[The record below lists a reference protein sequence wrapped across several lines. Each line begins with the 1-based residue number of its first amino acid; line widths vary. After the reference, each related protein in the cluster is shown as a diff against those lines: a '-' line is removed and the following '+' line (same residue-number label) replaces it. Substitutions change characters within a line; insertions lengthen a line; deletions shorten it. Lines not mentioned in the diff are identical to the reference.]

1 MAEKKYLNLEGLQDV
16 ANHVNTRLKTVTTI
30 PASADDG
37 AVRLYVGETSSTY
50 TKGHIYQYNVTDL
63 EWVDITGSSVDSH
76 NVIEGYFNSTDNL
89 FYEESTYTTPIIGAS
104 NVIYISLDTD
114 LLYRYN
120 GSIFIRVNEI
130 TIDNTLSDTSE
141 NPVQNKIINDA
152 LSDKADK
159 VISATNGDLASLDN
173 NGNLLDSGIASSNV
187 VVKSVTEGL
196 IKNDGTIDT
205 NTYLTEDDIAD
216 KADKVDSATN
226 GDLAGL
232 DANGNLTDSGVLAS
246 DVIIKSNTAG
256 LVKNDGAID
265 TNSYATTTQLADK
278 TDKVANAT
286 NGNLA
291 GLDSNGNLTDS
302 GVVANNVI
310 EKVATATGLLRDDG
324 TVDTS
329 TYATT
334 TQLAGKADK
343 VANATANDF
352 ATLDSNGNLIDSG
365 INKDIV
371 PNTATSSN
379 KLATN
384 NDLPTEL
391 NDLSDDVVVTS
402 PTNGQILKYNATSG
416 KWENQTEQPPVSGAT
431 FKGSILFANIPTTGM
446 ENGDW
451 YDIKDAFTT
460 DSRFEEGAGIE
471 CTAGTDII
479 WVTDDSKWNI
489 LTPSG
494 VNSFNGRLGA
504 VVPASGDYDASDID
518 YDNTTSGLTST
529 DVQDAIDELE
539 SNKADKSNVPTA
551 YTSNPVMD
559 GTASAGTSTNWAKGD
574 HVHPTDTS
582 RASATDLTNHINN
595 TSNPHSVT
603 ASQVGLGS
611 VVNTGDS
618 ATPVSGGTT
627 KFTTGGAYTELN
639 KKADKV
645 SSPTNGNF
653 VGMDSN
659 GNLINSGSK
668 ASDFSTVKTRQTPT
682 SGGTTLSLVNT
693 GDMYTWNNKS
703 TVSIANSGTASG
715 TAYSQQNITIN
726 GNANMINGTRYMEL
740 TQDIQS
746 ANVFTFS
753 NSVITTNSVIDY
765 YTSDF
770 SVQPSNVSVAAGQCV
785 VTVPAA
791 SSSKSLTVRI
801 YIK

>member
-1 MAEKKYLNLEGLQDV
+1 MEKQYLDYNGLANV
-16 ANHVNTRLKTVTTI
+16 AGYVNTRLKTVTTM
-30 PASADDG
+30 PVNANNG
-37 AVRLYVGETSSTY
+37 AIRLYVGETSATY
-50 TKGHIYQYNVTDL
+50 TKGHIYQYNATDL
-63 EWVDITGSSVDSH
+63 EWVDIT
-76 NVIEGYFNSTDNL
+76 
-89 FYEESTYTTPIIGAS
+89 
-104 NVIYISLDTD
+104 
-114 LLYRYN
+114 
-120 GSIFIRVNEI
+120 
-130 TIDNTLSDTSE
+130 
-141 NPVQNKIINDA
+141 
-152 LSDKADK
+152 
-159 VISATNGDLASLDN
+159 
-173 NGNLLDSGIASSNV
+173 SSN
-187 VVKSVTEGL
+187 E
-196 IKNDGTIDT
+196 
-205 NTYLTEDDIAD
+205 Y
-216 KADKVDSATN
+216 
-226 GDLAGL
+226 
-232 DANGNLTDSGVLAS
+232 
-246 DVIIKSNTAG
+246 TAG
-256 LVKNDGAID
+256 NGID
-265 TNSYATTTQLADK
+265 I
-278 TDKVANAT
+278 TDDEISVKVANAT

-291 GLDSNGNLTDS
+291 GLDSNGNLIDS
-302 GVVANNVI
+302 GVVADNVI
-310 EKVATATGLLRDDG
+310 EKVATATGLLRNDG

-334 TQLAGKADK
+334 TQLASKVDK
-343 VANATANDF
+343 VVNATVNDF

-379 KLATN
+379 KLATT

-391 NDLSDDVVVTS
+391 NDLSDDVMVTS
-402 PTNGQILKYNATSG
+402 PTNGQILKYNSTSG

-446 ENGDW
+446 TNGDW

-460 DSRFEEGAGIE
+460 DNRFEEGAGIE

-494 VNSFNGRLGA
+494 VNSFNGRVGA
-504 VVPASGDYDASDID
+504 VVPAIGDYDANDID
-518 YDNTTSGLTST
+518 YDNTTSGLTAT
-529 DVQDAIDELE
+529 NVQDAIDELE
-539 SNKADKSNVPTA
+539 SNKADNNDIPTA
-551 YTSNPVMD
+551 YTSNPEMN
-559 GTASAGTSTNWAKGD
+559 GTASAGTSSSWAKGD

-582 RASATDLTNHINN
+582 RASTSDLTNHINN
-595 TSNPHSVT
+595 KNNPHSVT

-639 KKADKV
+639 KKADKI
-645 SSPTNGNF
+645 SNPTNGNF

-659 GNLINSGSK
+659 GNLTNSGSK

-726 GNANMINGTRYMEL
+726 GTANMINGTRYMEL
-740 TQDIQS
+740 TQNIQS
-746 ANVFTFS
+746 SNVFTFS
-753 NSVITTNSVIDY
+753 NSIITTNSVIDY

-785 VTVPAA
+785 VTVPQA

>member
-1 MAEKKYLNLEGLQDV
+1 MSVNVVSPSTGALSPIASRGQFIQYSVMPTPSVDILNKIVQYIGTTTANYTNGYFYKCIYDESVSPAIYRWENVQVQSASGGSAVDSVNGKTGTVILDAKDIGFQVDTMPTAESAIVNQIVQYTGTTT
-16 ANHVNTRLKTVTTI
+16 ANYTNGYFYKCIT
-30 PASADDG
+30 DG
-37 AVRLYVGETSSTY
+37 STY
-50 TKGHIYQYNVTDL
+50 SWTNIEVQTSGASSDNV
-63 EWVDITGSSVDSH
+63 V
-76 NVIEGYFNSTDNL
+76 EGYFNSTDNL
-89 FYEESTYTTPIIGAS
+89 FYEESTYITPIMGAN

-120 GSIFIRVNEI
+120 GSIFIRVDKVDI
-130 TIDNTLSDTSE
+130 
-141 NPVQNKIINDA
+141 
-152 LSDKADK
+152 SDKADK
-159 VISATNGDLASLDN
+159 VTSATNGDLASLN
-173 NGNLLDSGIASSNV
+173 ASGNLVDSGIASTDV
-187 VVKSVTEGL
+187 VIKSATEGL

-205 NTYLTEDDIAD
+205 NTYLTEDDITDKADKVTSATNGDLAGLDGNGNLTDSGILATNVIQKSATSGLVKNDGTIDESDYLTASDVTD
-216 KADKVDSATN
+216 KADKVDNATN

-246 DVIIKSNTAG
+246 NVLVKSNTVG
-256 LVKNDGAID
+256 LVKNDGTID

-286 NGNLA
+286 ADDLA
-291 GLDSNGNLTDS
+291 TLDANGNLTDS
-302 GVVANNVI
+302 G
-310 EKVATATGLLRDDG
+310 
-324 TVDTS
+324 
-329 TYATT
+329 
-334 TQLAGKADK
+334 
-343 VANATANDF
+343 
-352 ATLDSNGNLIDSG
+352 
-365 INKDIV
+365 INKNII

-391 NDLSDDVVVTS
+391 NDLSDDVVITS
-402 PTNGQILKYNATSG
+402 PTNGQILKYNATSS

-494 VNSFNGRLGA
+494 VNSFNGRVGA

-518 YDNTTSGLTST
+518 YDNTTSGLTAT
-529 DVQDAIDELE
+529 DVQDAIDE
-539 SNKADKSNVPTA
+539 
-551 YTSNPVMD
+551 
-559 GTASAGTSTNWAKGD
+559 
-574 HVHPTDTS
+574 
-582 RASATDLTNHINN
+582 
-595 TSNPHSVT
+595 
-603 ASQVGLGS
+603 
-611 VVNTGDS
+611 VNTNVNGK
-618 ATPVSGGTT
+618 ANKVSG
-627 KFTTGGAYTELN
+627 A
-639 KKADKV
+639 
-645 SSPTNGNF
+645 TNGNF
-653 VGMDSN
+653 ASLDAN
-659 GNLINSGSK
+659 GNLADSGSK
-668 ASDFSTVKTRQTPT
+668 ASDFSTVKTRQTPA
-682 SGGTTLSLVNT
+682 SGGTDLSLVNT

-715 TAYSQQNITIN
+715 TTYSQQNITIN
-726 GNANMINGTRYMEL
+726 GTANPINGTRYMEL
-740 TQDIQS
+740 TQNIQS

-753 NSVITTNSVIDY
+753 NGTITTSSVIDY

-770 SVQPSNVSVAAGQCV
+770 SVQPSNVSVVAGQCV
-785 VTVPAA
+785 VTVPKA